1 MITRRFVSEIRR
13 MLKLFWPIILGQLAV
28 NSMSVVDTVMAG
40 MAGALQLSGVAIGA
54 SFFYP
59 VLFTMV
65 GLSLAIQP
73 IIAHL
78 VGAGNKQDVPRQMHQ
93 ITITALFISI
103 FMAIFLSQLHLIYN
117 FIPADPEMIR
127 VATGYLY
134 ALSFGIPI
142 MVLYNVLRAYCEG
155 LGITTPTLW
164 FGFLQL
170 ALNIPLNYIFIFGH
184 CGMPALGGV
193 GCGVATALTALIAT
207 IAFVFYIQL
216 SPKFAHVRLY
226 RKFYAVDF
234 ACIKKFLKLGVPLAL
249 SATMEMACFFLA
261 ALILSPFGAI
271 IVSAHSI
278 TLSVSSMFFM
288 FPLSIAIV
296 TAIRVGTA
304 MGARNWEM
312 AALSVKSGFII
323 NFVMYVISV
332 IVLLMGN
339 HFIAGLY
346 SDDETVVA
354 LAASLLLVNCLYLLP
369 DSVQMLSM
377 GILRGF
383 KDSKTIFYVT
393 LFAYWIIGMPLGYLL
408 AWGYLTDKPT
418 HGYGIWISFT
428 VSLTVAMII
437 YLIRLKVLFKTR
449 RLPKAMTA

>member
-1 MITRRFVSEIRR
+1 M
-13 MLKLFWPIILGQLAV
+13 FWPIILGQFAV
-28 NSMSVVDTVMAG
+28 NTMSVVDTLMAG
-40 MAGALQLSGVAIGA
+40 MAGPIDLSGVAIGS

-59 VLFTMV
+59 VLYTMV
-65 GLSLAIQP
+65 GLATAIQP
-73 IIAHL
+73 IVSQL
-78 VGAGNKQDVPRQMHQ
+78 VGAKRTDEIPYELHQ
-93 ITITALFISI
+93 ITLICLFISI
-103 FMAIFLSQLHLIYN
+103 FMAIFLALVHLVYN
-117 FIPADPEMIR
+117 FIPADIGMIR
-127 VATGYLY
+127 VAKGYLY
-134 ALSFGIPI
+134 ALSFGIPV
-142 MVLYNVLRAYCEG
+142 MVLYHILHAYCEG
-155 LGITTPTLW
+155 LGYTLPTLL

-339 HFIAGLY
+339 HFLAGLY